1 MFIIT
6 CIEITIFQSFTVL
19 YDERKR
25 QIGFKRMTLMIINV
39 FIELFRV
46 VDKTILS
53 DIEII

>member
-19 YDERKR
+19 YDEKKR
-25 QIGFKRMTLMIINV
+25 QIDFKHMTLMIINV